1 MQSSKVLLFGAP
13 EDKEHRAEIM
23 EKQLIKL
30 KKEKIA
36 GRAKE
41 AMSNYKDGKIISGSI
56 KELCEDLEGD

>member
-1 MQSSKVLLFGAP
+1 
-13 EDKEHRAEIM
+13 M
-23 EKQLIKL
+23 EKQLIKV
-30 KKEKIA
+30 KKEKTA